1 MVVARRSVPPSW
13 TASQSDGTAGA
24 TQRTDHL
31 TSSSPPFPIL
41 FARSSPSASLRPSGG
56 ADAHRSPPPST
67 ISTSLHLL
75 IPPAGAAPQVLSP
88 TRIRCRQDLSICR
101 PRSALCGPR
110 RSGQD
115 PEDSKEILEFS
126 RPGAGAVQ
134 LRSYLCSEALR
145 PTGNLRADRVE
156 SAFLLDVHHAEEG
169 GGEGLPPPVLHLP
182 PPRAS
187 KR

>member
-1 MVVARRSVPPSW
+1 MGPPARLR
-13 TASQSDGTAGA
+13 G
-24 TQRTDHL
+24 L
-31 TSSSPPFPIL
+31 TTSPPPPHPS
-41 FARSSPSASLRPSGG
+41 RSSPSASLRPSGG

-75 IPPAGAAPQVLSP
+75 IPPAGTAPQVLSP
-88 TRIRCRQDLSICR
+88 TLTRCRQDLSICR

-110 RSGQD
+110 RSGHG

-134 LRSYLCSEALR
+134 LRSHLRSETLN
-145 PTGNLRADRVE
+145 PTGTLHAGRVD
-156 SAFLLDVHHAEEG
+156 SAFFLGIHHAEEG
-169 GGEGLPPPVLHLP
+169 GGEGLPPLVLHLP
-182 PPRAS
+182 PPRVS